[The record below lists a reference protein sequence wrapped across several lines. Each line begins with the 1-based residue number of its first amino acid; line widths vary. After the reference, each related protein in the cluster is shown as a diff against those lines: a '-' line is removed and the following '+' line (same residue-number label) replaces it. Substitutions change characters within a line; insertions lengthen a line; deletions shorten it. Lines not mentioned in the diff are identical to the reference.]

1 MAQQLLLLFSHQTDE
16 FFLCMCAVMIIG
28 YFFLMIQCM
37 CTSKDSVKPS
47 MCKCLH
53 TERKIDRVRDL
64 TLHLNIWI
72 IIGYTEICSFHPS
85 TCY

>member
-28 YFFLMIQCM
+28 YFSMHVYKQRLC
-37 CTSKDSVKPS
+37 KPS

-72 IIGYTEICSFHPS
+72 IIGYTGICSFHPS